1 MEEKTSG
8 LWPNEVFMITPQEIE
23 HDQEHLIAWWIS
35 KDVIAPHGS
44 FDSTY
49 VQVITMLL
57 DFYEKH
63 HQKPDDNKK
72 QV

>member
-1 MEEKTSG
+1 M
-8 LWPNEVFMITPQEIE
+8 E
-23 HDQEHLIAWWIS
+23 HDQEHLIAWWIG

-49 VQVITMLL
+49 VQVITMLF

-63 HQKPDDNKK
+63 HQKPDDSKK